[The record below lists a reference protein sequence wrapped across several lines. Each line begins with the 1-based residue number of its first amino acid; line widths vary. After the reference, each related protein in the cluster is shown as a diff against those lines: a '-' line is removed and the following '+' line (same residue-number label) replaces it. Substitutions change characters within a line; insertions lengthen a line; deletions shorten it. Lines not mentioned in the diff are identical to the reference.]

1 MKRSKADRRVEA
13 LARLK
18 ASTFEN
24 SRASRRVAGVS
35 TKEEWLKQRD
45 AEIHHLEERINGKR
59 TS

>member
-1 MKRSKADRRVEA
+1 MKRSKAERRVEA

-18 ASTFEN
+18 ASTFKE

-35 TKEEWLKQRD
+35 TKEEWEASKAAD
-45 AEIHHLEERINGKR
+45 IAHLEDRVNGKR